1 MDKKMENG
9 NCVDIAVCRD
19 YPGEW
24 TMIND
29 PEH

>member
-1 MDKKMENG
+1 MKNG
-9 NCVDIAVCRD
+9 NSVDIAVCRD
-19 YPGEW
+19 YPKEPGEW